1 MTTVA
6 GTDRH
11 SFYLN
16 NLKPG
21 NGYYF
26 RVRGINGLGI
36 GLASE
41 SSGRYT
47 GESFNFILGI
57 VKICKLLSYQKIT
70 FIFGVLHG
78 IVKYSSRAAN

>member
-1 MTTVA
+1 VTVTTVA

-47 GESFNFILGI
+47 VEL
-57 VKICKLLSYQKIT
+57 
-70 FIFGVLHG
+70 
-78 IVKYSSRAAN
+78 